1 MKVLAVETATSWQ
14 SVAILEG
21 SRVLARHD
29 QDAAGSHA
37 KLLLPTI
44 DRLFRE
50 TGVALKQLDGLAV
63 SIGPGSFTGLRV
75 GLATLLG
82 FRTISRLPLVVVPT
96 LEGMAWNLRGTSTL
110 LCPILNSRR
119 GELYWALFRWTSE
132 ARLERVMAEQVGTP
146 VMLGSSLIE
155 SGLMFGEGWMCE
167 EAAIRASIPPSVTVA
182 EAPDHAMKP
191 SAVSIGLAGIERLR
205 RGESAGIGI
214 SPLYVQRTAAE
225 LKYEQSGGISP
236 VALRQ
241 ERVARKVNARMAAV
255 RIPSGHIKA
264 AREKS
269 KGGRRDGA

>member
-14 SVAILEG
+14 SVAILDE

-50 TGVALKQLDGLAV
+50 TGLTLKQLDGLVV

-82 FRTISRLPLVVVPT
+82 FRTISQLPLAVVPT

-119 GELYWALFRWTSE
+119 GELYWALFRWTSDD
-132 ARLERVMAEQVGTP
+132 RLERVMSEQVGTAA
-146 VMLGSSLIE
+146 MLGNCLTGSVLV
-155 SGLMFGEGWMCE
+155 FGEGWTV
-167 EAAIRASIPPSVTVA
+167 EAPAIRASLLPSTTVA
-182 EAPDHAMKP
+182 EAPDSVMKP
-191 SAVSIGLAGIERLR
+191 SAASIGLAGIERLR
-205 RGESAGIGI
+205 RGESVGIGI

-225 LKYEQSGGISP
+225 LKYEESGGLSP
-236 VALRQ
+236 VVLRQ
-241 ERVARKVNARMAAV
+241 RRVAQKANARVVAQ
-255 RIPSGHIKA
+255 K
-264 AREKS
+264 
-269 KGGRRDGA
+269 GRRS